1 VGGSQ
6 PDVLHAI
13 SMFSH
18 ARQQARASAV
28 LLNCSLVGPAFV
40 LQRPLFEDSL
50 RRAEFVAADDN
61 TRIGLRRP
69 GARSASRR
77 WTVWQPRP
85 HTHTGSSEEAENIRK
100 FTASQRMAVK
110 NLLESVGVSAQPF
123 MNEEKVARIFG
134 REDDLATFSMSHQAL
149 ADNPDRLVGQLSQ
162 QRRDRIPHRVP
173 VHSKPAGDRL
183 HRGVVA
189 LDAPI
194 AHHVARLVNL
204 ACASGERVVLAEP
217 APGAGRLVAPV
228 AALPPPQ
235 QHRRPEHGNVMQLPD
250 PPVPSP
256 CDHAIVRQPDSAGA
270 VSTVSRNPAGSLRV
284 CSCQAT
290 SITCTPGRLNKVST
304 RRSSH
309 QAQRNTT

>member
-1 VGGSQ
+1 VRGRLQEDGRFGSQ
-6 PDVLHAI
+6 
-13 SMFSH
+13 
-18 ARQQARASAV
+18 
-28 LLNCSLVGPAFV
+28 G
-40 LQRPLFEDSL
+40 
-50 RRAEFVAADDN
+50 
-61 TRIGLRRP
+61 
-69 GARSASRR
+69 
-77 WTVWQPRP
+77 

-123 MNEEKVARIFG
+123 MNEEKVARIFR

-204 ACASGERVVLAEP
+204 ACAPASGWSSLNP
-217 APGAGRLVAPV
+217 
-228 AALPPPQ
+228 
-235 QHRRPEHGNVMQLPD
+235 RRGQ
-250 PPVPSP
+250 
-256 CDHAIVRQPDSAGA
+256 
-270 VSTVSRNPAGSLRV
+270 AGSLHR
-284 CSCQAT
+284 
-290 SITCTPGRLNKVST
+290 
-304 RRSSH
+304 
-309 QAQRNTT
+309 